1 MMKDVPPYS
10 GEDSE
15 LIRAFQRGNRSAFD
29 TLVLKHKEKIF
40 NLCYWFLQ
48 DYEETDDMAQ
58 ETFIKAFKALH
69 KFRFQSTFSTWL
81 YRIAVNTCKN
91 RLKSS
96 EYRHKK
102 RTVSLSNPGG
112 REERDRLK
120 EIKDGTPSPVQEL
133 EARERRILIRK
144 GIDSLP
150 SKKRALLVLRDIQGL
165 SYEEISQITGLNLG
179 TVKSRLSRAR
189 LDLQEKMRSM
199 HGHGMYRGQRISI
212 RIY

>member
-1 MMKDVPPYS
+1 MISGLSKHLNAEMMKDVPPYS
-10 GEDSE
+10 GEDTE

-29 TLVLKHKEKIF
+29 RLVLKHKEKIF

-48 DYEETDDMAQ
+48 DYEETNDMAQ

-69 KFRFQSTFSTWL
+69 KFRFQSAFSTWL

-96 EYRHKK
+96 EYRQKK
-102 RTVSLSNPGG
+102 RTVSLSNPGE

-120 EIKDGTPSPVQEL
+120 EIKDGSPSPVQEL
-133 EARERRILIRK
+133 EAKERRILIRK

-150 SKKRALLVLRDIQGL
+150 SKKRALLVLRDILGL
-165 SYEEISQITGLNLG
+165 SYEDVSQITGLNLG

-189 LDLQEKMRSM
+189 LDLQDKMRSM
-199 HGHGMYRGQRISI
+199 D
-212 RIY
+212 